1 MRLDA
6 GKVVEARAKEVT
18 YLRDKRVYDRVLR
31 HHAVRNKWKIIRT
44 RWIDINKGDDEN
56 PNYRS
61 RLVGK
66 EFNDGQMDG
75 LFAGTP
81 PLEALRFLVHE
92 AATVRSGEEMG
103 SKVIMIN
110 DVARAFFEAPAMRNI
125 CIEIPKEDVSEA
137 DKRHDKVG
145 HLRMSLYGTRDAAM
159 NWQEGVAKEM
169 RKWGFTRGQYNPCL
183 YYHRQRNIRTFLH
196 GLPLGGCRGRSGSG
210 TDHLLPP
217 SCHSSWPNALGLDL
231 EATFQG
237 GFKPLHS
244 LPSAIR
250 GEVVTMQESTEVTLP
265 MVVQARIVLTTCEPP
280 LLHLLRHLLLPIH
293 RRVTRSI

>member
-1 MRLDA
+1 MKLDA
-6 GKVVEARAKEVT
+6 GKVVEARSKEVT

-31 HHAVRNKWKIIRT
+31 HHAVKNKWKIIRT

-81 PLEALRFLVHE
+81 PLEALRFLVHG

-103 SKVIMIN
+103 TKVIMVN

-125 CIEIPKEDVSEA
+125 CIEIPKEDMSEA
-137 DKRHDKVG
+137 DRRHDKVG

-159 NWQEGVAKEM
+159 N
-169 RKWGFTRGQYNPCL
+169 
-183 YYHRQRNIRTFLH
+183 
-196 GLPLGGCRGRSGSG
+196 
-210 TDHLLPP
+210 
-217 SCHSSWPNALGLDL
+217 
-231 EATFQG
+231 
-237 GFKPLHS
+237 
-244 LPSAIR
+244 
-250 GEVVTMQESTEVTLP
+250 
-265 MVVQARIVLTTCEPP
+265 
-280 LLHLLRHLLLPIH
+280 
-293 RRVTRSI
+293 